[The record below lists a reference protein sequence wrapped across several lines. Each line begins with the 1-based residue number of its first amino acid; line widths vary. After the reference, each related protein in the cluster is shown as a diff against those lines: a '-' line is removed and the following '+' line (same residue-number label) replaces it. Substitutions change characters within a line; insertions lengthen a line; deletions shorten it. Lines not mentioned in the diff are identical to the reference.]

1 MRKNT
6 NLTNHITPYLTQ
18 IRDEVKLIR
27 DLDPEKLGDIIQ
39 FAAMHILETDKPNPF
54 VSWSIITCHNWH
66 TDTPYGANLCDAFSA
81 LTGGY
86 SLVAEINRLE
96 RDPEYEILIDW
107 INIVNNPDRDPYIAH
122 AIDTGT
128 MVLEYI
134 DKCDTEDAAKAFY
147 SVLKWLTGYETLDE
161 VLFMHS

>member
-1 MRKNT
+1 MIKN
-6 NLTNHITPYLTQ
+6 NHPNHSTPYLTQ

-39 FAAMHILETDKPNPF
+39 FAAMHILETDEPNPF
-54 VSWSIITCHNWH
+54 VSWRIITCHNWH
-66 TDTPYGANLCDAFSA
+66 KDTPYGANLCDAFSA